1 MPTRMRHGDAVG
13 AYVRVQATV
22 AGLVNAGLN
31 PLIEWLSHRQKGFQ
45 SLWGSNGAVVNLVV
59 TSMILSVLVALFA
72 ARGVRLELAAGRM
85 RADSGSSRMRRPFSR
100 LPGQG
105 WLAGL
110 VLGAAAAAVLVVV
123 CWLLGLLGMSGLT
136 LRQMIVV
143 KAVYCGLLGF
153 AVARWT
159 ILSQLAG
166 R

>member
-1 MPTRMRHGDAVG
+1 MTLAVG

-31 PLIEWLSHRQKGFQ
+31 PLLEWLLNREKGFQ
-45 SLWGSNGAVVNLVV
+45 PLWGSAGAVVNLVV

-72 ARGVRLELAAGRM
+72 ARGVRHELAAGRL
-85 RADSGSSRMRRPFSR
+85 RADGGSSRIRRPLLR
-100 LPGQG
+100 LPRRG

-110 VLGAAAAAVLVVV
+110 VLGAAAAAVVVAV
-123 CWLLGLLGMSGLT
+123 CWLLDLLGVSGLT
-136 LRQMIVV
+136 LNQMIVV

-153 AVARWT
+153 AVARWI
-159 ILSQLAG
+159 ILRQLAAG